1 MLEYKG
7 EEFNRFTHLIKHLFK
22 TMKIVNYHIY
32 EGKDEQKI
40 QVFIEVDNI
49 TVEDAQSKLD
59 ILSENL
65 QQKLSKKWKC
75 LPSTTVPDSYNIVT
89 IPYEKI

>member
-1 MLEYKG
+1 
-7 EEFNRFTHLIKHLFK
+7 
-22 TMKIVNYHIY
+22 MKIVNYHIY